1 MYLMSTGKTTMK
13 YVLASTLIHEYFS
26 LKPFYTFAYITLSF
40 HGTSNQPLDTNYI
53 YLIVD

>member
-1 MYLMSTGKTTMK
+1 MK

-53 YLIVD
+53 YLIVDWAFVFSFF